1 MNYTGIPV
9 TPEEDEAFRLL
20 AEDLALHAAA
30 RSCAEAIM
38 EYIDELR
45 DAGCGSEECPGCATL
60 HLKIPKG
67 RN

>member
-1 MNYTGIPV
+1 MTYPGVPV

-20 AEDLALHAAA
+20 TEDLALHAAA

-38 EYIDELR
+38 EYLDELR
-45 DAGCGSEECPGCATL
+45 DAGCGSEDCPGCAPL
-60 HLKIPKG
+60 QLKIPKG